1 MNEIFRVSCARTWHE
16 VVIHSTWSSECPYL
30 VLKKNF
36 ELLYSFVLFV
46 YWIDNII
53 I

>member
-30 VLKKNF
+30 VLKRILNF
-36 ELLYSFVLFV
+36 CTRLFCLS
-46 YWIDNII
+46 IG
-53 I
+53 